1 LCWQTVEQQ
10 FIPALAIASAV
21 TANVK
26 KPKSRPNMKL
36 FTINSDGKL
45 TPYKEQLFREENR
58 ESDLEKLLEENP
70 EYFFEDSKVLVIGR
84 QVPTNLGTWIDLL
97 GLDKY
102 GNTVLI
108 ELKRGKSPRETV
120 AQLLEYASFIENL
133 DYESLNVIYQSY
145 IGEETSLDN
154 YHQEYF
160 AIDLAEKVSFNK
172 ATKLVIVAQEIS
184 TAIKQTSLYLRKKGF
199 DIYCMEFKYF
209 HNYASERMITSDFVV
224 GEESFLKTEI
234 TPSVSLPKID
244 EKKFL
249 ASLES
254 NGRVVCE
261 RLFQFAKNNNL
272 FLRWGSKGFSLN
284 LRMENGFVALFFGY
298 PPTSVFKQSIYSGF
312 EEITKKVNNAEE
324 IIEYLRQEL
333 EQTGFFESARS
344 NLKWIIRKPENQTE
358 IDRLLSII
366 TKLTEKIR
374 QNGLKG

>member
-1 LCWQTVEQQ
+1 
-10 FIPALAIASAV
+10 
-21 TANVK
+21 
-26 KPKSRPNMKL
+26 MKL

-45 TPYKEQLFREENR
+45 TPYKEQLFRNENK

-97 GLDKY
+97 GLDKF

-108 ELKRGKSPRETV
+108 ELKRGKTPRETV

-133 DYESLNVIYQSY
+133 DYESLNMIYQSY

-184 TAIKQTSLYLRKKGF
+184 STNKQTALYLRKKGF

-209 HNYASERMITSDFVV
+209 HNHASERMITSDFVV

-234 TPSVSLPKID
+234 NTSVSLPKID

-249 ASLES
+249 ASLDP

-272 FLRWGSKGFSLN
+272 FIRWGSKGFSLN
-284 LRMENGFVALFFGY
+284 LGIENGFVGLFFGY

-312 EEITKKVNNAEE
+312 EEITKKVNNSEE
-324 IIEYLRQEL
+324 IIGYLRQEL